1 MKFETLSDFVVQGKK
16 IVVRADLNVPLFQ
29 GQITDNS
36 RILAVLP
43 TLQELLEKGVSVIL
57 ISHLG
62 RPKNREAE
70 FSLRPVA
77 EEIKQ
82 LLSPPSFYFADT
94 LEEAQLHSARLK
106 PGDVMMMENL
116 RFYPEEEE
124 NDKAFAQ
131 KLAQLGDIYVN
142 DGFSVSHRAHASVE
156 GITHF
161 LPSCA
166 GRLLERELTHLEK
179 FLSYPQP
186 PVVAILGGSKISTK
200 LGLIKNLL
208 PKVDTLL
215 IGGGMA
221 GTLLSAQGISV
232 GASLQEPQM
241 KDEALSLLRLAQ
253 QKKCE
258 IVLSTDVM
266 VATHPDTGEGKR
278 LCSVHDIADHEMI
291 MDVGP
296 ETIALFQQKLKNA
309 KTVVWNG
316 PLGRVEVP
324 PFAQGTES
332 VAQFLAQQKDMITV
346 SGGGDT
352 VAILNKLGLVERF
365 SYVSLSGGAFLE
377 WLEGKTLPGLV
388 ALENAHT

>member
-1 MKFETLSDFVVQGKK
+1 MKFKTLSDFVVQGKK
-16 IVVRADLNVPLFQ
+16 VVVRADLNVPLFQ

-43 TLQELLEKGVSVIL
+43 TLQELLEKGASVIL

-82 LLSPPSFYFADT
+82 LLSPSSFYFAET
-94 LEEAQLHSARLK
+94 LEEAQLHSTRLK
-106 PGDVMMMENL
+106 PGYVMMMENL
-116 RFYPEEEE
+116 RFYAEEEE
-124 NDKAFAQ
+124 NDKAFSQ

-166 GRLLERELTHLEK
+166 GRLLESELTHLEK
-179 FLSYPQP
+179 FLTHPRP

-208 PKVDTLL
+208 PKVNTLL

-266 VATHPDTGEGKR
+266 VATHPDTVEGKR

-324 PFAQGTES
+324 SFAQGTES

-377 WLEGKTLPGLV
+377 WLEGKVLPGLV
-388 ALENAHT
+388 ALENA